1 MTDASRSGTLT
12 GMNFTPTCPDHQE
25 RELRRIEFL
34 RRRNLATYDDER
46 RAREIERAQANREF
60 AEEERR
66 RDAIQKMAVR

>member
-1 MTDASRSGTLT
+1 
-12 GMNFTPTCPDHQE
+12 MNFTPTCPDHQE

-46 RAREIERAQANREF
+46 RAREIERAQANRAF